1 MGRRLASGWEIVVRD
16 TCPEGLL
23 NALSEGNV
31 RFYAARMIDAVT
43 VYLQVPYSEVR
54 QVRAAA
60 EKRGSDLRVCRPF
73 GLRPKLLQL
82 GKRYALLVSLIMCG
96 AVLAVS
102 NLFVWRIDVTG
113 NETVPTGEII
123 RAVSEAGGG
132 IGSFWPLFD
141 SEQMRT
147 EMLLQLENVQWVG
160 INYRTGAIEVV
171 VRERTEI
178 PEIVDNDA
186 PIHIVAAKAGVI
198 MDIAAKQGQTR
209 AAAGD
214 TVEKGQVLI
223 SGAAVSSIG
232 TTRTVHALGD
242 VRARTWYTISARQP
256 DYELRKA
263 YSGRNKRKISLILG
277 SNRLNFYS
285 DSSIFEDSCDTIIM
299 DYHLCMDGVFTLPV
313 RIVVQQCVYWS
324 AVERELEAQA
334 QEKAA
339 HHALMEVLKQNI
351 GEEGSVTT
359 ADFAAMLRDGGMTV
373 TLMAECVEEIG
384 EEAPISEDELQRIRL
399 DNTLR
404 EEDAAND

>member
-1 MGRRLASGWEIVVRD
+1 MGRRLGSGWEIIVRD
-16 TCPEGLL
+16 TSPEGLL
-23 NALSEGNV
+23 NVLSDEEV
-31 RFYAARMIDAVT
+31 RFYAPQLIDAVT
-43 VYLQVPYSEVR
+43 VYLQVPYGEVGR
-54 QVRAAA
+54 VRCAA
-60 EKRGSDLRVCRPF
+60 EKRGSELRVCRPF
-73 GLRPKLLQL
+73 GLRPRLLQL
-82 GKRYALLVSLIMCG
+82 GKRYALLVSLIVFG

-123 RAVSEAGGG
+123 RAVSRAGGG
-132 IGSFWPLFD
+132 IGSFWPSFD

-147 EMLLQLENVQWVG
+147 EMLLQLEEVQWVG

-171 VRERTEI
+171 VREGRAV
-178 PEIVDNDA
+178 PEIVDNDE
-186 PIHIVAAKAGVI
+186 PMHIVAAKSGVI
-198 MDIAAKQGQTR
+198 TDITAKQGQTG

-242 VRARTWYTISARQP
+242 VQARTWYAISARQP
-256 DYELRKA
+256 CFELRKA
-263 YSGRNKRKISLILG
+263 YSGRKKMKISLILG

-299 DYHLCMDGVFTLPV
+299 DYRLCMDGVFTLPV

-324 AVERELEAQA
+324 ASERELEAQA
-334 QEKAA
+334 QEEAA
-339 HHALMEVLKQNI
+339 RNALMKVLKQNI

-359 ADFAAMLRDGGMTV
+359 ADFAAVPRTNGMTV
-373 TLMAECVEEIG
+373 TLMAECMEEIG
-384 EEAPISEDELQRIRL
+384 EEAPISEEELRQIRL
-399 DNTLR
+399 P
-404 EEDAAND
+404 

>member
-1 MGRRLASGWEIVVRD
+1 MGKRLGSGWEIILQD

-23 NALSEGNV
+23 NELSEYEV
-31 RFYAARMIDAVT
+31 RFYAAQLVDGVT
-43 VYLQVPYSEVR
+43 VYLQVPYGEVGR
-54 QVRAAA
+54 VRAVAG
-60 EKRGSDLRVCRPF
+60 KRGSELRLCRPF
-73 GLRPKLLQL
+73 GVRPRLLRL
-82 GKRYALLVSLIMCG
+82 GKRYALLVSLLLCG

-123 RAVSEAGGG
+123 RAVSQAGGG
-132 IGSFWPLFD
+132 IGSFWPRFD

-147 EMLLQLENVQWVG
+147 EMLLQLKDIQWVG

-178 PEIVDNDA
+178 PEIVDNDE
-186 PIHIVAAKAGVI
+186 PMHIAAAKAGVI
-198 MDIAAKQGQTR
+198 TSITAKQGQT
-209 AAAGD
+209 AAGVGD
-214 TVEKGQVLI
+214 TVEQGQVLI

-232 TTRTVHALGD
+232 TTRTVHALGT
-242 VRARTWYTISARQP
+242 VQARTWYAISARQP
-256 DYELRKA
+256 AYELRKV
-263 YSGRNKRKISLILG
+263 YSGQKKIKLSLILG

-324 AVERELEAQA
+324 ASERELETQV
-334 QEKAA
+334 QEETARN
-339 HHALMEVLKQNI
+339 ALMEVLKQKI

-359 ADFAAMLRDGGMTV
+359 ADFAAVPRTNGMTV
-373 TLMAECVEEIG
+373 TLMAECAEEIG
-384 EEAPISEDELQRIRL
+384 EEIPISDEEFRQIQF
-399 DNTLR
+399 TTR
-404 EEDAAND
+404 EEESADD